1 MRKKYKVLLKLI
13 TFIFIVIVLILL
25 GKNFFLKENIK
36 EAQVID
42 SINSFEYTLDD
53 RDTKLM
59 KDNYQELKEVLKENP
74 INDEKYA
81 SSIAKLFIIDLFT
94 LDNKVNKYDVGAIEY
109 VYPDARSNFKLNAT
123 DTIYKNVVIK
133 SNRKNKLPIVKSID
147 ILEVK
152 ENKYTLNEEEY
163 PSYDITLSWDYE
175 TDLGYDHKGIVT
187 CIKKDK
193 YMYVTEYKKGE

>member
-123 DTIYKNVVIK
+123 DTIYKNVVITY
-133 SNRKNKLPIVKSID
+133 S
-147 ILEVK
+147 
-152 ENKYTLNEEEY
+152 
-163 PSYDITLSWDYE
+163 
-175 TDLGYDHKGIVT
+175 
-187 CIKKDK
+187 
-193 YMYVTEYKKGE
+193 

>member
-133 SNRKNKLPIVKSID
+133 SNRKNKLPIVKS
-147 ILEVK
+147 K
-152 ENKYTLNEEEY
+152 
-163 PSYDITLSWDYE
+163 
-175 TDLGYDHKGIVT
+175 
-187 CIKKDK
+187 
-193 YMYVTEYKKGE
+193 